1 VKVNAWLTT
10 SLHRLFPHSAP
21 GGRRSLTLPAARGE
35 RVAFQVGVRH
45 EEPGPVEV
53 AVRTAASDGLAVQVR
68 RVGCVPV
75 PHHNTATPVE
85 ELDGVG
91 HIPGYVPDPLFPES
105 AARVAPGEVAAFWLT
120 VTVLKEAKPGPHELE
135 VEVFA
140 AGKPQRPLKATVQV
154 SEVTLAR
161 RKGFHALHWFYADAL
176 CDRYRVEP
184 FSDAFWPIC
193 EAYMRDYAAHGLD
206 TIYVPAFTPPL
217 DGVKRPTQL
226 LGVRL
231 RKGNAGRRRPAHD
244 QYQFDWR
251 LVRRWLEL
259 ARRCGITHFEWTHLF
274 TQWGVKHAIH
284 VYERHDGGNLLW
296 PPETRST
303 SPTYRNFLSQFLPAL
318 ERFLREEKLLNRSFF
333 HISDEP
339 HGDEHL
345 ANYRAARA
353 MVRELA
359 PWMKTMDAL
368 SDIRF
373 GREGLVDTPVPSIST
388 TRQFVEEGIPC
399 WTYFCCGPRG
409 RFLNRLLDTPLAK
422 ARMAGWLFYRL
433 GVGGFLH
440 WGYNYWYKSQTQQLI
455 DPFTVTDGLAWPGWA
470 YGDTF
475 QVYPGP
481 DGPLDSIRWEVF
493 AESLQD
499 YALLQT
505 LGVPRDGALL
515 ASLKDFDD
523 FPKDE
528 RWVQAVRRKLL
539 AV

>member
-1 VKVNAWLTT
+1 MRVHAWLST
-10 SLHRLFPHSAP
+10 SLHRLFPLSAP
-21 GGRRSLTLPAARGE
+21 GTRRTLAICAARGE
-35 RVAFQVGVRH
+35 RVSLQVGVRV
-45 EEPGPVEV
+45 EGADPVEV
-53 AVRTAASDGLAVQVR
+53 AVRTAAADGLAVQVR

-75 PHHNTATPVE
+75 PHHNTATPAE

-91 HIPGYVPDPLFPES
+91 HIPGYVPDVLFPES
-105 AARVAPGEVAAFWLT
+105 TTRVAQGEVAAFWLT
-120 VTVLKEAKPGPHELE
+120 VTVLKEARPGPHEIE

-140 AGKPQRPLKATVQV
+140 GGKPQQPLKATVQV
-154 SEVTLAR
+154 SEVLLAR
-161 RKGFHALHWFYADAL
+161 RKGFHATHWFYADAL
-176 CDRYRVEP
+176 CDWYKVEP
-184 FSDAFWPIC
+184 FADAFWPIC
-193 EAYMRDYAAHGLD
+193 EAYMRDYAAHRLD

-226 LGVRL
+226 LGVKPGKL
-231 RKGNAGRRRPAHD
+231 AGQRRPA
-244 QYQFDWR
+244 YRFDWS
-251 LVRRWLEL
+251 LVRRWIDL
-259 ARRCGITHFEWTHLF
+259 AKKCGITHFEWTHLF
-274 TQWGVKHAIH
+274 TQWGVKHAIRI
-284 VYERHDGGNLLW
+284 YDPQGRLLW
-296 PPETRST
+296 NPKTKAA
-303 SPTYRNFLSQFLPAL
+303 SPTYRNFLSQFLPAF
-318 ERFLREEKLLNRSFF
+318 ERFLREEKLLSRSFF

-422 ARMAGWLFYRL
+422 VRMAGWLFYRF

-515 ASLKDFDD
+515 APLRDFDD
-523 FPKDE
+523 FPKDG
-528 RWVQAVRRKLL
+528 RWLL
-539 AV
+539 AARRELLREQ